1 MIFKEVKWTPKTKAT
16 HEEVPQEDLWEDGE
30 LDLRS
35 VERKILLR
43 TLDLGDW
50 ILVRR
55 INGKA

>member
-30 LDLRS
+30 IGLSEVQD
-35 VERKILLR
+35 KIIYN
-43 TLDLGDW
+43 TLDGGDW

-55 INGKA
+55 IDG